1 MSVLT
6 PSTTNSTP
14 STSSLDYRID
24 VHLAT
29 EIGQHLVSK
38 MRCMQTT
45 IQQQQESLEELSE
58 QLKERQQVEG
68 KSLTCNYTARIID

>member
-45 IQQQQESLEELSE
+45 IQQQQESLNELSE
-58 QLKERQQVEG
+58 QLNARQKIEGELVINDMQVY
-68 KSLTCNYTARIID
+68 CA

>member
-1 MSVLT
+1 MSILT

-14 STSSLDYRID
+14 STPSVDYRID
-24 VHLAT
+24 MQLAT

-45 IQQQQESLEELSE
+45 IQQQQESIQALSE
-58 QLKERQQVEG
+58 QLNAKEQVQG
-68 KSLTCNYTARIID
+68 KLLYYASILQIN